1 MVGEG
6 GITLSG
12 GQRQRIAIAR
22 SVVRRPP
29 ILILDEATSSIDVH
43 GERIVQAALDRVSKD
58 QTTIIIAHRLSTV
71 RRADHIIVMKDGL
84 NVEAGSHLDLLAKGG
99 VYQSLVNAQKL
110 MSQTISESVVD
121 EEEDMQLPQVAD
133 GNPSDT
139 IIRSDDSSRSNN
151 EFQSQD
157 KGSSNGFLR
166 ILKQQRVQWPL
177 YLLTLV
183 GVLGAACK
191 IPRLRSVTLLLIRR

>member
-1 MVGEG
+1 M
-6 GITLSG
+6 SG

-43 GERIVQAALDRVSKD
+43 GERVVQAALDRVSKD

-110 MSQTISESVVD
+110 ISQTVSESVVD
-121 EEEDMQLPQVAD
+121 EKEDMQLPQVAD